1 MSLFCSKK
9 LWFWSFYLPVMTNVT
24 LYIILFFFLKFSL
37 IQILPR
43 LRNQHRLW
51 VEICLKSKGIQVKEL
66 PQWELR
72 GLGSSLILGSWR
84 EFPAFGPP
92 LLQHRI
98 VLMRSTKYH
107 WLLTK
112 MKSFSVICNKEW
124 DEIPPNVD
132 IATKIGMINAN
143 GPYILSANVY
153 IRKD

>member
-1 MSLFCSKK
+1 MFWILAEWTLWAVEPWQDSALFYIQYLVTLFCMSLFCSKK
-9 LWFWSFYLPVMTNVT
+9 LLFWSFYLPVMTNVT
-24 LYIILFFFLKFSL
+24 LYIILFFFLKFSV

-66 PQWELR
+66 PQWELL

-84 EFPAFGPP
+84 ESPAFVPP

-107 WLLTK
+107 WLL
-112 MKSFSVICNKEW
+112 V
-124 DEIPPNVD
+124 
-132 IATKIGMINAN
+132 
-143 GPYILSANVY
+143 
-153 IRKD
+153 